1 MEPVTMASS
10 FTDLAGDLVTS
21 LGTVAVAAVSILV
34 IFLGWKYGKKLF
46 NRVA

>member
-1 MEPVTMASS
+1 MAAE
-10 FTDLAGDLVTS
+10 FTSLAADLVTA
-21 LGTVAVAAVSILV
+21 LGTVAVAGVSVMV